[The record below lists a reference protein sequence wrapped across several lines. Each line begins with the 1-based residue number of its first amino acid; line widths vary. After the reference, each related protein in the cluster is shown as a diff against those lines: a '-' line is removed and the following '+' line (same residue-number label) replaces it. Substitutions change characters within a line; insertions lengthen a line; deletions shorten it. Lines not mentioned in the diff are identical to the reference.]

1 MTKRILGIY
10 LRTKIL
16 KAQRR
21 VRAANAQFTAAYNE
35 DIQGAKTTKTLL
47 QKKALLS
54 TLFDAVPARRRRHT
68 AERKNVI
75 APCESGY
82 LCIPRCAVLLFMN
95 LYATVKFFTHR
106 SFFN

>member
-47 QKKALLS
+47 QKKGTTINSIRCSSCKKKKAYCR
-54 TLFDAVPARRRRHT
+54 TK
-68 AERKNVI
+68 ERNCSV
-75 APCESGY
+75 
-82 LCIPRCAVLLFMN
+82 
-95 LYATVKFFTHR
+95 
-106 SFFN
+106 